1 MSNFCLWSCAVLS
14 SVMIWAAWWKVML
27 SCPILSGMWVTGTS
41 TLSLL
46 VSLEWPWKTVLLFM
60 FILFTVGPK
69 GKNIG
74 TWNTGLPS
82 RSHEVLPK
90 KEMKEN
96 HAMALQGLQWE
107 RTCGAGMLLV
117 YTHVWACMHTHTH
130 IHTHTHKHSCMH
142 TYRHIHVYTQ
152 MYTYKHTRT
161 FMLAC
166 RHVHVHT
173 HTDIHTWRKNILC
186 VVWMYHLSIKKS
198 LWLIGKDRKEGGTFG
213 RQKGFWDRARCGRF
227 AKEDVMWQM
236 RGTWA
241 Q

>member
-107 RTCGAGMLLV
+107 RTYGAGMLLV
-117 YTHVWACMHTHTH
+117 YTHVWACTHTHTHTH
-130 IHTHTHKHSCMH
+130 IHTHTQTLMYAYIQAYPCIH
-142 TYRHIHVYTQ
+142 TNVHIQTHTHIH
-152 MYTYKHTRT
+152 
-161 FMLAC
+161 AC
-166 RHVHVHT
+166 MQACTCTHSHRHT
-173 HTDIHTWRKNILC
+173 H
-186 VVWMYHLSIKKS
+186 MKKEY
-198 LWLIGKDRKEGGTFG
+198 LV
-213 RQKGFWDRARCGRF
+213 CCM
-227 AKEDVMWQM
+227 DVSPVN
-236 RGTWA
+236 
-241 Q
+241 